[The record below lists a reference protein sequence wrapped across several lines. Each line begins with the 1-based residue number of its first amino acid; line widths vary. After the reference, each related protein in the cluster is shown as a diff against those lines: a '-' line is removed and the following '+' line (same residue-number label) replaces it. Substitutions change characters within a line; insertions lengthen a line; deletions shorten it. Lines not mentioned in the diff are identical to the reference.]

1 MGGNLCGG
9 GCVTKKEKEEW
20 RGNEGKNGG
29 LATQRN
35 GKPKKIGPT
44 TAMCGY
50 SVRRG
55 KWQWVFGENK
65 NPKKKKGRKKSR
77 GSDHLGVM

>member
-20 RGNEGKNGG
+20 RGNEGKKWGVG
-29 LATQRN
+29 H
-35 GKPKKIGPT
+35 PKKWEAKKNWANHRHVWVLGEERKV
-44 TAMCGY
+44 AVG
-50 SVRRG
+50 VR
-55 KWQWVFGENK
+55 GEQK
-65 NPKKKKGRKKSR
+65 PKKKKGRKKSQ